1 MKQLMLLLFGAGVV
15 TAGAQSPGGVKG
27 TELWFQ
33 TLPVTADLQGA
44 YRWMDLAGDSVKLR
58 SLDRSGKPG
67 SEYTQTRSFAPA
79 FNFHPALYLSGGS
92 YGKTASF
99 KFSNF
104 SQATVF
110 SVFALPP
117 ESHDKDMLLYSLD
130 GRKGGGS
137 ILSKD
142 KAVRANGTEPLD
154 YGKDTGE
161 DLLFSSSD
169 RQSATDFRESSIRVL
184 TYLKSNR
191 PGTGLW
197 GENSVS
203 NLFVGGTYSA
213 SNPQFSTGYDA
224 TAFGNNRFDGYSPE
238 VIIYGRYLTPAERRK
253 VESYL
258 AVKYG
263 ITLNNSYLDSEGNL
277 IWDKDENLGY
287 HHRVTAIGLDAAS
300 ALHQPLST
308 TSYEEGPVY
317 ATMKANDTF
326 HDGNSYAESSAS
338 RLLVMGREYGNP
350 LPDKGYIFWGDDNG
364 PLTTYT
370 SPADTLW
377 HIMHRTW
384 TVRSNV
390 PASADSTS
398 VRWNG
403 TGMTVTRKGFLD
415 TIEQD
420 SSATEAFAVTP
431 ALPGREGAISFYCP
445 LSHPTF
451 DAGFTGSGGNT
462 CEYGYRFDRE
472 GNVYVISGGQAGTT
486 AVATGVSGS
495 AVSIRRE
502 DGQVYLRIDGIGSQ
516 TRTIPLPE
524 TSGSMSGLIRAVTSE
539 EPLRI
544 AAVRTGGIG
553 DTGNMAEL
561 SHALTPDDEFSQ
573 YCRNRTLLLIDPSGE
588 GRFDTE
594 DMIAVKCSRPDL
606 MRGKT
611 VFHNLFW
618 DLDGSGSDV
627 FTFAYYDGLAAD
639 AVPTPSTCE
648 DGKPRNDGSIDID
661 IRIGTP
667 VYDYVLSAD
676 TVAGVPKDEII
687 ASGKFTGE
695 AHRIDGLAPGTYTLK
710 VTQGGGNDIYGTGGP
725 LYTTYVHDK
734 RIFASG
740 EVSWT
745 VTGTNSN
752 YRLGVEPRISD
763 DITQFGFDVR
773 GDKAYMIIDGH
784 TSLTQFI
791 RIKEGDV
798 LTLGLEGITV
808 SYKLNGKVIRR
819 FTQWNIRAWRLCI
832 KFGTGETHITGL
844 TVNGEPIPDFTH
856 SGNVQVE
863 NPKTNTALFT
873 VHVGSECDP
882 TLPNGTEKKEGSLIG
897 WSDRPGNGEGNSQ
910 GNGNRDDS
918 FQVKPDGTTGIFD
931 VVLEQDQPGDVT
943 LMVFDASG
951 KLVHEQFMEGGTTKR
966 SRFEAPAPGVYVVKA
981 IGPDWEKTRKII
993 AK

>member
-1 MKQLMLLLFGAGVV
+1 MLLLFGAGVV

-110 SVFALPP
+110 GVFALPP

-169 RQSATDFRESSIRVL
+169 RQSATDFRESSVRVL

-287 HHRVTAIGLDAAS
+287 HHRVTAIGSDAAS

-403 TGMTVTRKGFLD
+403 TGMIVTRKGFLD

-472 GNVYVISGGQAGTT
+472 GNVYAISGGQAGTT
-486 AVATGVSGS
+486 AVATGVNGS

-502 DGQVYLRIDGIGSQ
+502 DRQVYLRIDGIGNQ

-524 TSGSMSGLIRAVTSE
+524 TSGSMSGLIRTVTSE

-639 AVPTPSTCE
+639 ALPTPSTCE

-676 TVAGVPKDEII
+676 TVAGVSKDEII

-773 GDKAYMIIDGH
+773 GDRAHMIIDGH

-943 LMVFDASG
+943 LLVFDVSG